1 MTKKYKIHEAAKD
14 FDIQSK
20 DLIELVSKYFDGEKK
35 YQTAL
40 EEKELDLVFDLLS
53 KQNAPKSLD
62 SYFARQKSAEDVKE
76 KPQKSAAESKKTASK
91 ADAGKTKQN
100 AKTDNSAPF
109 KSKKEK
115 KEKDPSKPMQS
126 RTKGEMRHVDTRGN
140 SVDLDKYNERY
151 ENIAPVNN
159 RNNGDNTVHK
169 QKLKQ
174 KSQQYRR
181 QQGVRSHKRETEAER
196 LKRIAAERAKRHIK
210 ITIPDE
216 ITVGDL
222 ALKLKMTA
230 AEVIKKLMALGIMAT
245 VNDVIDYD
253 TAAIA
258 ASELAQR
265 SKKRS

>member
-40 EEKELDLVFDLLS
+40 EEKELDLIFDLLS

-62 SYFARQKSAEDVKE
+62 GYFARQKSAEDVKE
-76 KPQKSAAESKKTASK
+76 KPQKSAAEPKKTASK
-91 ADAGKTKQN
+91 ADVGKTKQN

-174 KSQQYRR
+174 
-181 QQGVRSHKRETEAER
+181 
-196 LKRIAAERAKRHIK
+196 
-210 ITIPDE
+210 
-216 ITVGDL
+216 
-222 ALKLKMTA
+222 
-230 AEVIKKLMALGIMAT
+230 
-245 VNDVIDYD
+245 
-253 TAAIA
+253 
-258 ASELAQR
+258 
-265 SKKRS
+265 

>member
-100 AKTDNSAPF
+100 AKQT
-109 KSKKEK
+109 
-115 KEKDPSKPMQS
+115 
-126 RTKGEMRHVDTRGN
+126 
-140 SVDLDKYNERY
+140 
-151 ENIAPVNN
+151 I
-159 RNNGDNTVHK
+159 
-169 QKLKQ
+169 
-174 KSQQYRR
+174 
-181 QQGVRSHKRETEAER
+181 R
-196 LKRIAAERAKRHIK
+196 LRLRAKRKRRKK
-210 ITIPDE
+210 ILQSRCSRAPR
-216 ITVGDL
+216 
-222 ALKLKMTA
+222 AKC
-230 AEVIKKLMALGIMAT
+230 AT
-245 VNDVIDYD
+245 LIQEATQLTLTSTTSVMR
-253 TAAIA
+253 T
-258 ASELAQR
+258 SLR
-265 SKKRS
+265 

>member
-1 MTKKYKIHEAAKD
+1 MSLGHDAALSSVKEGRASVCILASDSSERLKDEFISLCEKTGGKTPALTHEAAKD

-62 SYFARQKSAEDVKE
+62 GYFARQKSAEDVKE
-76 KPQKSAAESKKTASK
+76 TPQKSAAESKKTASK

-140 SVDLDKYNERY
+140 S
-151 ENIAPVNN
+151 
-159 RNNGDNTVHK
+159 
-169 QKLKQ
+169 Q
-174 KSQQYRR
+174 RR
-181 QQGVRSHKRETEAER
+181 QHR
-196 LKRIAAERAKRHIK
+196 
-210 ITIPDE
+210 P
-216 ITVGDL
+216 
-222 ALKLKMTA
+222 
-230 AEVIKKLMALGIMAT
+230 
-245 VNDVIDYD
+245 
-253 TAAIA
+253 
-258 ASELAQR
+258 
-265 SKKRS
+265 